1 MFKLIALVSFLLS
14 THSLARADFSRHSCM
29 TAGNI
34 KALETDGACRGFV
47 AHDAKGR
54 EVNRVDK
61 GYDISGSISASPD
74 GRSVVMIQ
82 SYPESDQAL
91 DQRPAIV
98 FFRDGKQIAT
108 YTMVDVIG
116 RMELITAS
124 ISHYS
129 WIAEQPADRVLGKTL
144 RLTTT
149 SQRNLEFDVA
159 TGKLV
164 SAQDTKFWSKCDQVV
179 YAGQNISKQATNGVY
194 TLARAWLVKGK
205 LLGDNGSKL
214 TFAADAG
221 VDVAGRSG
229 VAVCLVPDK
238 KLGWRAVDTLTITW
252 NQVR

>member
-1 MFKLIALVSFLLS
+1 MFKMLVLVTFLLS
-14 THSLARADFSRHSCM
+14 THSLAHADFSRHLCT

-34 KALETDGACRGFV
+34 TPLETDGACSGFV

-82 SYPESDQAL
+82 SYPENDQAL
-91 DQRPAIV
+91 DQKPAIV
-98 FFRDGKQIAT
+98 FFRDGKQIAK

-116 RMELITAS
+116 RMELIIAS

-129 WIAEQPADRVLGKTL
+129 WLADQPADRVLGKTL

-164 SAQDTKFWSKCDQVV
+164 SAKDTKFWSNCDQLV
-179 YAGQNISKQATNGVY
+179 YAGQRISKPTNGVY
-194 TLARAWLVKGK
+194 TLAQAWLVKGK
-205 LLGDNGSKL
+205 LPGDNGSKL

-221 VDVAGRSG
+221 VEVADRSG

-238 KLGWRAVDTLTITW
+238 KFGWRAVDTLSITW